1 MPLAIR
7 ELGTE
12 WDARW
17 DALAGQA
24 VESGFMQS
32 SAWAA
37 FKRAE
42 GYETLRYGVFDAEE
56 LSGGASLLIY
66 SAQGREGF
74 ILCPEGPILPWHEA
88 AQAREGLRLLA
99 RTVEQQAETRGGLGL
114 RIEPHLPPP
123 RPSLMRNWNRAPVD
137 LNPIHSLML
146 DLTLSDEEF
155 RAQMRPKGR
164 YNLGLSHRHGVT
176 VRRSREMRD
185 ITRFYPLF
193 EETAQR
199 QSFFAE
205 PLGFFLNLGSAL
217 FPAGMAELFF
227 AEWQGEMLAA
237 VLVILFGRRATY
249 LYGGSSPRHRNVMA
263 PYALHW
269 DVMQA
274 AREQGCVEYDMYGY
288 DPFGL
293 PDHLYAGF
301 SQFKRQF
308 GGRRVDNIG
317 AFDLLFYDRLAASLV
332 ERLAA
337 AESAK

>member
-1 MPLAIR
+1 MGLEIR

-12 WDARW
+12 WDERW
-17 DALAGQA
+17 DALAGQTA
-24 VESGFMQS
+24 ESGFMQS

-42 GYETLRYGVFDAEE
+42 GYETLSYGLFEAEE
-56 LSGGASLLIY
+56 LRGGGSLLTY
-66 SAQGREGF
+66 AAQGREGF
-74 ILCPEGPILPWHEA
+74 LLCPEGPILPWQDRE
-88 AQAREGLRLLA
+88 QAREGLRLLA
-99 RTVEQQAETRGGLGL
+99 RATEQQAEQRGGLGL

-123 RPSLMRNWNRAPVD
+123 RPSLMRNWTRAPVD

-146 DLTLSDEEF
+146 DLTLSDEDF

-164 YNLGLSHRHGVT
+164 YNLGLAQRHGVT
-176 VRRSREMRD
+176 VTRSREMRD
-185 ITRFYPLF
+185 LSRFYPLF

-205 PLGFFLNLGSAL
+205 PFGFFLNLGAAL
-217 FPAGMAELFF
+217 FPSGQAELFF
-227 AEWQGEMLAA
+227 AEWQGETLAA

-249 LYGGSSPRHRNVMA
+249 LYGGSSTRHRNVMA
-263 PYALHW
+263 TYALHW
-269 DVMQA
+269 EVMQA
-274 AREQGCVEYDMYGY
+274 ARKQGCVEYDLYGY

-308 GGRRVDNIG
+308 GGRRVDSIG
-317 AFDLLFYDRLAASLV
+317 AYDLLFYERLAASLV
-332 ERLAA
+332 ERLAHG
-337 AESAK
+337 